1 MAKRKID
8 GIAIGEQLRQ
18 EMTDTW
24 LKSALACF
32 ELADDKDA
40 MNEFRAAF
48 GRNPKH
54 IIKAVE
60 RFPNIFHA
68 DNHPDL
74 FDILAAILLSKVKD
88 DIEAEKMYSDFG
100 KNKDYDLLKDC
111 IKEYSA
117 ENRAPRA
124 KRKADAAGYDRM
136 IILRAVNEWNNNSC
150 ELRDEL
156 INELVD
162 YVVKAIDAAMK
173 DGADG

>member
-74 FDILAAILLSKVKD
+74 FDILATILLSKVKY
-88 DIEAEKMYSDFG
+88 DIDAVKMYADFCD
-100 KNKDYDLLKDC
+100 NKDYDLLKDC
-111 IKEYSA
+111 IKEYAA

-124 KRKADAAGYDRM
+124 KRNGAAGYDRM

-173 DGADG
+173 VGDA

>member
-24 LKSALACF
+24 LKAALACF

-74 FDILAAILLSKVKD
+74 FDILATILLSKVKD
-88 DIEAEKMYSDFG
+88 DIEAEQMYDG
-100 KNKDYDLLKDC
+100 YCKNKDYDFLKDVV
-111 IKEYSA
+111 KEYAA

-124 KRKADAAGYDRM
+124 KRKDADKCERCAEVKK
-136 IILRAVNEWNNNSC
+136 IISAWDDPQCVKAYSAID
-150 ELRDEL
+150 LRD
-156 INELVD
+156 
-162 YVVKAIDAAMK
+162 AIDAAMQSEAG
-173 DGADG
+173 DA

>member
-100 KNKDYDLLKDC
+100 KNQDYDLLKAC
-111 IKEYSA
+111 IKEYA
-117 ENRAPRA
+117 ADNRAPRA
-124 KRKADAAGYDRM
+124 KRKADAAK
-136 IILRAVNEWNNNSC
+136 SC
-150 ELRDEL
+150 AKCAEVQKIVATWDDSQCVKAYSAIDLRDA
-156 INELVD
+156 I
-162 YVVKAIDAAMK
+162 VVAMK
-173 DGADG
+173 SGGDG